1 MFAPVIDISD
11 LLIHLA
17 LMLAY
22 KFGPIIGLTIILPLV
37 FIFRKADKPVWAA
50 IIPFYNII
58 VTLQIIKKPLWWF
71 FLLLIPIANILFIIG
86 IAYELSR
93 RFGKQTGFTVGIIL
107 LPGIF
112 LAILGYGKAKYIE
125 DDNLLT

>member
-50 IIPFYNII
+50 LIPFYNII
-58 VTLQIIKKPLWWF
+58 VILQIIKKPLLWF
-71 FLLLIPIANILFIIG
+71 FLLFIPISNILVIIG

-93 RFGKQTGFTVGIIL
+93 RFGKQTVFSVGIIL
-107 LPGIF
+107 LPVIF

>member
-1 MFAPVIDISD
+1 MAPDLSD
-11 LLIHLA
+11 LLIFLT
-17 LMLAY
+17 LMFAY

-37 FIFRKADKPVWAA
+37 LIFRKADKPVWAA
-50 IIPFYNII
+50 LIPFYNII
-58 VTLQIIKKPLWWF
+58 VILQIIKKPLLWF
-71 FLLLIPIANILFIIG
+71 FLLFIPISNILVIIG

-93 RFGKQTGFTVGIIL
+93 RFGKQTVFSVGIIL
-107 LPGIF
+107 LPVIF